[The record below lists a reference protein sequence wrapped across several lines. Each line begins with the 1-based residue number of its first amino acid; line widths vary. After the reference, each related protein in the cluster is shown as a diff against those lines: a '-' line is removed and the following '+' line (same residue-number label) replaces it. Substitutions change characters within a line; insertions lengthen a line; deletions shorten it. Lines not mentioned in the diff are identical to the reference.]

1 MRLIIALLLLILFP
15 APDLVGQSEQEWIH
29 VDQSYIRI
37 PVATTGWY
45 RITQTDLK
53 NAGVIIDSLPL
64 SSFQLFRRGQEVAI
78 QVTGNANSLKAIEFY
93 GEKNDGALDSSLY
106 TSPALM
112 PHPYYS
118 LYSDTAAYFLTW
130 NTAFSEGKRISQTI
144 LATADTGIS
153 YHYQKLLQ
161 VYTDEYPAGNLY
173 PMGAGYDNGTA
184 LSTYDEGEGWT
195 GKTLTT
201 ENGQLLQFSLP
212 NRTSETSLPIKLNLL
227 LAGRNAG
234 RHQVEIWTGTT
245 NKQQRKLGEALWL
258 NYATQNFETDIY
270 PQDLSNDSLTIW
282 IKPIVPAEQVSV
294 SYAELEYPQK
304 INFPETNYQAIFNL
318 EPPTSYAISSS
329 PALSYFDITN
339 SSNPRQLLLSANTNH
354 QFEDTKKLL
363 IVNKPLKPVGLKLV
377 HFETI
382 NPKLVDYL
390 IISHPSARKSETTTD
405 PVEEYARYRSSAAGG
420 NFKPLVINSDVI
432 FDQFNYGEPGP
443 LGIQNLIKWLSDK
456 GDLRFVFLIGTSRDP
471 QTVRKLSNAR
481 QLDQIPSMGWPG
493 SDIAL
498 AMPHNNKTQ
507 PAPVV
512 PVGRLFAF
520 SPTDVSNY
528 LEKVRQ
534 HEAQSTTA
542 SWRKKVLHISGGRS
556 VSELNFFRD
565 FIGQLKKKVDST
577 YLGVTVTSLSK
588 QTDLPVES
596 LPIAPLLNEGL
607 SLITVIG
614 HSGLGV
620 TDVDLGKV
628 SDPNYG
634 YQNETKY
641 PALIVNGCALGNY
654 YYGPTTLSTDWIST
668 PKKGGILFLAHT
680 HNGLTNS
687 MKRYTS
693 AIYEVLTDPQYTNQ
707 AFGTIQ
713 KEAIRR
719 FLSENYVLSDLI
731 TAQQMNLQ
739 GDPAIKL
746 FPAQLPDYSWRNNT
760 FTVTDEQGRLP
771 YASSKQLTI
780 KAELTN
786 YGRYDNDSIA
796 IQLRRTKN
804 NSTVLESNFMY
815 HAPVL
820 SEVVSQTFS
829 VENNNY
835 GKELWE
841 LIIDP
846 QQQTEEE
853 AKTNNRA
860 VRDIYITHSKVIP
873 LLPVSGSRVAK
884 NEIELV
890 AQLPQYEPEQEV
902 IFQWSK
908 NADFTNFSTDTVT
921 ASGIA
926 AFKALSL
933 PEGDVQPYFWRVA
946 IPGDNFSTSS
956 TFTFRPDTISIDIPE
971 GIAFLSTNS
980 SLAQPASSQF
990 NFQNVTNTRFSDSLE
1005 VHVVHY
1011 SPTTME
1017 RQKIKIP
1024 PIGPK
1029 ATYSFQLP
1037 NVSNQTVGDYRILVN
1052 FNSNTLPEID
1062 YNNNTIETTYQITSD
1077 QIPPILDVL
1086 VDNRRLTFNE
1096 AISTESLL
1104 AVRLSDENTALP
1116 LSDTSLVTIRI
1127 LCSDCP
1133 KKLPLAKWEFKEPN
1147 TLLTYANLPNNLQPG
1162 TYNLIVT
1169 GKDRSG
1175 NIAAPYT
1182 IQFLIPERQLVTKAV
1197 AYPIP
1202 ALEWVHFEV
1211 NLEADPVPEQWLI
1224 TIFDTKGHLVKTL
1237 SQQLHTGKN
1246 DLYWFPSQL
1255 SSGIYY
1261 YRMEF
1266 LNRPT
1271 NWLDIANEQK
1281 SRQGKIIWKP

>member
-1 MRLIIALLLLILFP
+1 MRLIITLLLLIAFP
-15 APDLVGQSEQEWIH
+15 AFDAVSQNEQEWIRF
-29 VDQSYIRI
+29 DQSYIRI
-37 PVATTGWY
+37 PIATTGWY

-53 NAGVIIDSLPL
+53 NAGVVTDSLPL

-78 QVTGNANSLKAIEFY
+78 QVTGNANSLEAIEFY

-112 PHPYYS
+112 PHQYYS

-130 NTAFSEGKRISQTI
+130 NKAFSEGERITQTI
-144 LATADTGIS
+144 LSTADTGIS
-153 YHYQKLLQ
+153 YHYQRLLQ

-173 PMGAGYDNGTA
+173 PMGAGYDNGSV

-195 GKTLTT
+195 GKTITAGS
-201 ENGQLLQFSLP
+201 GQLLQFSLP

-227 LAGRNAG
+227 LVGRNAG
-234 RHQVEIWTGTT
+234 RHRVEIWVA
-245 NKQQRKLGEALWL
+245 NPSLPQRKLGEIAWL
-258 NYATQNFETDIY
+258 NYATTTFNTNLLSEDIY
-270 PQDLSNDSLTIW
+270 NDSLTILL
-282 IKPIVPAEQVSV
+282 KPVIPSERVSV
-294 SYAELEYPQK
+294 SFAQLEYLQK
-304 INFPETNYQAIFNL
+304 ISFQETGEQAIFNL
-318 EPPTSYAISSS
+318 EPQKAYAFSSITGV
-329 PALSYFDITN
+329 SYFDI
-339 SSNPRQLLLSANTNH
+339 SNPKLPKQLSLSEATNH
-354 QFEDTKKLL
+354 QFDATKKLL
-363 IVNKPLKPVGLKLV
+363 VVRKPMQPVGLKLI
-377 HFETI
+377 HFQKI
-382 NPKLVDYL
+382 APQLIDYL
-390 IISHPSARKSETTTD
+390 IISHSSVRKSTDTTD
-405 PVEEYARYRSSAAGG
+405 PVEEYAWYRSSPTGG
-420 NFKPLVINSDVI
+420 NFKPLAINSDAV

-456 GDLRFVFLIGTSRDP
+456 GNLRFVFLIGTSRDP
-471 QTVRKLSNAR
+471 QTVRKLPNAR

-498 AMPHNNKTQ
+498 AMQHTTQ
-507 PAPVV
+507 PTPVA
-512 PVGRLFAF
+512 PVGRLFAS
-520 SPTDVSNY
+520 SPNDVSNY

-534 HEAQSTTA
+534 HESQSTTA
-542 SWRKKVLHISGGRS
+542 SWRKKMLHISGGRS

-565 FIGQLKKKVDST
+565 FIGQLKQKVDST
-577 YLGVTVTSLSK
+577 YLGVTVSSLSK

-628 SDPNYG
+628 SDSNYG

-641 PALIVNGCALGNY
+641 PVLIVNGCALGNY
-654 YYGPTTLSTDWIST
+654 YYGPTTLSTDWINT

-693 AIYEVLTDPQYTNQ
+693 AIYEVLTDPQFTSQ

-713 KEAIRR
+713 KETIRR
-719 FLSENYVLSDLI
+719 FLGENYVLSDLI
-731 TAQQMNLQ
+731 TTQQMNLQ

-746 FPAQLPDYSWRNNT
+746 FPAQLPDYSWQNNT
-760 FTVTDEQGRLP
+760 FTVTDEQGRFP
-771 YASSKQLTI
+771 TTGSKQLTI
-780 KAELTN
+780 KAELSN
-786 YGRYDNDSIA
+786 YGRYVKDSIA

-804 NSTVLESNFMY
+804 DGTVKKSNFVY
-815 HAPVL
+815 PSPIF
-820 SEVVSQTFS
+820 SEVFSQTFP
-829 VENNNY
+829 VENNNS

-853 AKTNNRA
+853 VKANNSA
-860 VRDIYITHSKVIP
+860 VRDIYITHSKGIP
-873 LLPVSGSRVAK
+873 LLPVSGSSVAK
-884 NEIELV
+884 NEVELV
-890 AQLPQYEPEQEV
+890 AQLPQYEPEQKV
-902 IFQWSK
+902 VFQWSK
-908 NADFTNFSTDTVT
+908 KPDFTNLSTDTVI

-926 AFKALSL
+926 AFKVLSL
-933 PEGDVQPYFWRVA
+933 PVEDVQPYFWRVA
-946 IPGDNFSTSS
+946 FPGDSFSTLS
-956 TFTFRPDTISIDIPE
+956 TFTFRPDTISIGIPE
-971 GIAFLSTNS
+971 GIAFLSITS
-980 SLAQPASSQF
+980 SSAQLASHQF

-1005 VHVVHY
+1005 VHLVHY
-1011 SPTTME
+1011 SPKCTE
-1017 RQKIKIP
+1017 QQKLKIP

-1029 ATYSFQLP
+1029 ETYSFQLP
-1037 NVSNQTVGDYRILVN
+1037 DQSNQPSGDYRVLVN
-1052 FNSNTLPEID
+1052 FNSNNLPEID
-1062 YNNNTIETTYQITSD
+1062 YTNNTIETTYQVTSD
-1077 QIPPILDVL
+1077 RIPPILDVL
-1086 VDNRRLTFNE
+1086 VDNRRLTFND

-1104 AVRLSDENTALP
+1104 SIRLSDENTALP

-1127 LCSDCP
+1127 LCPDCP
-1133 KKLPLAKWEFKEPN
+1133 KKLPLAKWELKAPN
-1147 TLLTYANLPNNLQPG
+1147 SLLTYAFLPKNLQPG

-1169 GKDRSG
+1169 GKDRTG
-1175 NIAAPYT
+1175 NAAAPYT
-1182 IQFLIPERQLVTKAV
+1182 IQFRIPERQLVTKAV
-1197 AYPIP
+1197 AYPNP

-1211 NLEADPVPEQWLI
+1211 ELEADAVPEQWLI
-1224 TIFDTKGHLVKTL
+1224 TVFDTKGHIVKTL
-1237 SQQLHTGKN
+1237 TQRLHTGKN

-1255 SSGIYY
+1255 SSGIYN

-1271 NWLDIANEQK
+1271 NWLDIDQK